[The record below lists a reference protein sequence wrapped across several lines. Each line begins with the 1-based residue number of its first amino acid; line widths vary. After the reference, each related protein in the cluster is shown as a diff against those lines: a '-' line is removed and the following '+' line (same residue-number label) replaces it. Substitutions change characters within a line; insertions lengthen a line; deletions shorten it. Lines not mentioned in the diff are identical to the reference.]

1 MRVMGWPALV
11 ASSCHRRRR
20 RRSAASSGSIFLSGC
35 RSIPGT
41 SPATS
46 HADWLISRTAIRVL
60 SGLRNVWDRLWPLS
74 SGMGHS
80 VVLPSDDGRARQLR
94 VKILEKGELIDKPRF
109 LLISAERL
117 ASGIGRGHSPD
128 ER

>member
-1 MRVMGWPALV
+1 MACLGGLLLPTPQQAQQ
-11 ASSCHRRRR
+11 
-20 RRSAASSGSIFLSGC
+20 RSLIQLDLLERC

-60 SGLRNVWDRLWPLS
+60 SGLRTVWDRLGAS
-74 SGMGHS
+74 GSGMGHS

-94 VKILEKGELIDKPRF
+94 VKILDKGELIDKPRF
-109 LLISAERL
+109 L
-117 ASGIGRGHSPD
+117 
-128 ER
+128 